1 MVVRVF
7 WSMLGL
13 LTAHLATG
21 SAWAQTTPSDVL
33 RHVEAMA
40 QQVALY
46 RFADGID
53 PDLPEVTADDIRMP
67 RHVLQQARIV
77 YRRIEMLR
85 WLNGLETE
93 PLSPVPPQ
101 EIRPADVLAVVERAR
116 AALAD
121 LAPVYG
127 VPAVTNLPEGRTPVE
142 PKDVMAALQ
151 SLSQGL
157 DDLGL
162 PDIVPNDV
170 FRIAHAMRVHADG
183 LAEAR
188 GVEVPALP
196 HTADQRQ
203 PADVFEAGLLLL
215 EELQAFDDATGN
227 YLPGG
232 VAAIARPSG
241 RVDPSDVIRLLELVL
256 ADIYSV
262 SVALGDERWLE
273 DPAPQVGRTPAD
285 VFDEVSRTRM
295 IVVALT
301 ASAQGLP

>member
-1 MVVRVF
+1 
-7 WSMLGL
+7 MLGL